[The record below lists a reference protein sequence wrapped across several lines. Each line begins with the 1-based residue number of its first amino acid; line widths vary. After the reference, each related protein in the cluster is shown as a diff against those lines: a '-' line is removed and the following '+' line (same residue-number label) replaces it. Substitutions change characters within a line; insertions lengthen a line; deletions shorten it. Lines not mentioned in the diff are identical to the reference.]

1 MVFYFLLTAPFTS
14 SLSLFLFKPVA
25 TTNNN
30 NPQTPTNIF
39 LSALSETE
47 QVTFIV
53 SVGTADYCG
62 QVIAN
67 VDVAGSLSVY
77 GDASHTTEKHV
88 WSHLLQAH
96 AYFKGT
102 FTSPSVSLFMVRL
115 DTVTATVHSV
125 SGWVNTVTL
134 YSSGVVTSLG
144 TSVEFTVPAPYLTDV
159 YFEFDVAHLFDTMA
173 APINSTMTVTAMVTI
188 GFSSSQGKRHLES
201 AYLISS
207 QRSKR
212 IGSNTRS
219 LITDTTLYLGVQ
231 QQQPQQ
237 TGGPLPDTNREGEE
251 ANADGPSSS
260 SPSPVMAMLYE
271 LLFSQ
276 GSPIMRLLATMVA
289 LLLVVVLILH
299 VIKQFKAVLLQ

>member
-1 MVFYFLLTAPFTS
+1 M
-14 SLSLFLFKPVA
+14 
-25 TTNNN
+25 
-30 NPQTPTNIF
+30 
-39 LSALSETE
+39 
-47 QVTFIV
+47 TFIV

-77 GDASHTTEKHV
+77 GDVSHTTEKHV
-88 WSHLLQAH
+88 WNHLLQAH

-125 SGWVNTVTL
+125 SGWVSTVTL
-134 YSSGVVTSLG
+134 YNSGVVSALG
-144 TSVEFTVPAPYLTDV
+144 TSVEFTVPSPYLTDV
-159 YFEFDVAHLFDTMA
+159 YFEFDVAQLFDTMGS
-173 APINSTMTVTAMVTI
+173 PINSTMTVTAMVTI
-188 GFSSSQGKRHLES
+188 SFSSPGQGKRNLES

-212 IGSNTRS
+212 LGSNTRS
-219 LITDTTLYLGVQ
+219 LITDTTLYLGTQ

-237 TGGPLPDTNREGEE
+237 TGGPMLDTSREGEE
-251 ANADGPSSS
+251 ENVPSTS

-289 LLLVVVLILH
+289 LLLVVLLILH
-299 VIKQFKAVLLQ
+299 IIKQFKAVLLE

>member
-1 MVFYFLLTAPFTS
+1 M
-14 SLSLFLFKPVA
+14 
-25 TTNNN
+25 
-30 NPQTPTNIF
+30 
-39 LSALSETE
+39 
-47 QVTFIV
+47 
-53 SVGTADYCG
+53 GTADYCG

-67 VDVAGSLSVY
+67 VDVEGSLSVY

-88 WSHLLQAH
+88 WNHLLQAH

-134 YSSGVVTSLG
+134 YNSGVVTSLG

-159 YFEFDVAHLFDTMA
+159 YFEFDVAHLFDAMA
-173 APINSTMTVTAMVTI
+173 SPINSTMTVMAMVTI
-188 GFSSSQGKRHLES
+188 GFSSGQGKRNLES

-212 IGSNTRS
+212 LGSNTRS
-219 LITDTTLYLGVQ
+219 LITDTTLYLGM
-231 QQQPQQ
+231 QQQPSQPQQ
-237 TGGPLPDTNREGEE
+237 IGGPLLDMNREGEE
-251 ANADGPSSS
+251 ENVPSSS
-260 SPSPVMAMLYE
+260 SLSSVMAMLYE

-289 LLLVVVLILH
+289 LLLVVLLILH
-299 VIKQFKAVLLQ
+299 IAKQFKAVLLE